1 VVLEDRNS
9 GKRYIADSMWTRIEM
24 REIVVDGE
32 GISLSPDKAALEDQ
46 NGIFRMQGETDPQA
60 SPDSGFHQIAKWDFD
75 GSGRQHLIAGSDKGL
90 LYLLIDEGNAV
101 SGGTFKFCSAGPL
114 KDCDGNVI
122 KIHNRTCPAAVDM
135 DGDGLE
141 DLIVGGATYQLGFKT
156 DPNPGA
162 GLYYLL
168 NKGVGPDGLPILET
182 VGTLPIAGHDLRVVT
197 NRMIEVHAVDLDNDG
212 RKEIIVSSGAEGHVG
227 RVFRPTT
234 PIGLHYTGK
243 IVPGMSLLK
252 RLLDLDGDGRPE
264 LVYAGGEPGIAY
276 YRKMVTDVCL

>member
-1 VVLEDRNS
+1 
-9 GKRYIADSMWTRIEM
+9 
-24 REIVVDGE
+24 
-32 GISLSPDKAALEDQ
+32 PDKAALEDQ

-197 NRMIEVHAVDLDNDG
+197 NRMIEVHAVD
-212 RKEIIVSSGAEGHVG
+212 
-227 RVFRPTT
+227 
-234 PIGLHYTGK
+234 GLHYTGK